1 MLEIQQLARGC
12 CSRHVNFT
20 LRRRY
25 ICKEYVESLPRDG
38 LTRIWQEEGP
48 RAIIGSSIVF
58 WILELGHNMAGS
70 SVFHRTKQGTSD
82 RGTVLGSAAGCSGH
96 NTSTECSGLLAR
108 SIALFSCDAIGIS
121 FGIGLQNARI
131 LGPVVFS
138 RPNPSSSPHV
148 TNAKDL
154 AC

>member
-70 SVFHRTKQGTSD
+70 SVVHRTKQGTSD
-82 RGTVLGSAAGCSGH
+82 RGTVLGYAAGCSGH
-96 NTSTECSGLLAR
+96 NTSTEGSGLLDKVSRRWLLRR
-108 SIALFSCDAIGIS
+108 SLSDFKSDFKTPRFSAPWCFQVRIRRFLIS
-121 FGIGLQNARI
+121 KY
-131 LGPVVFS
+131 S
-138 RPNPSSSPHV
+138 R
-148 TNAKDL
+148 
-154 AC
+154 